1 MTSRQTQL
9 NRLYEAFNQHDLATV
24 MDCLSSDI
32 TWPNTLDGGLIVGR
46 EAVGAFWRRQFEIVA
61 IEVVPIAF
69 AALPDGRLSV
79 SVSRQFPIWTGC
91 HGPTVLRPTSSAL
104 TRTEKSPVQSCP
116 EARRRKNSFR

>member
-61 IEVVPIAF
+61 IEVVPIGF

-79 SVSRQFPIWTGC
+79 SVQQ
-91 HGPTVLRPTSSAL
+91 TVSNLDGLPWSDGLATHIFSFDQDGKISSAVL
-104 TRTEKSPVQSCP
+104 S
-116 EARRRKNSFR
+116 